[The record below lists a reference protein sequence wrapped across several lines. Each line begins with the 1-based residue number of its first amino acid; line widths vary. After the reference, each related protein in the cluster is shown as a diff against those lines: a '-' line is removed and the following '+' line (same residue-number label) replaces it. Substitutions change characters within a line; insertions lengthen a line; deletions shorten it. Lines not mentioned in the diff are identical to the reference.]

1 MLTPG
6 SAPYN
11 PVWLL
16 VVKLL
21 YVKILVFLLF
31 VSIFRQGRLQF
42 RPPFEEVRARYYREM
57 KRFISIPNQFRGVSE
72 AEDESIFT
80 VMTERNAN
88 GFLTA
93 FSKAED
99 LFRRLTEVSN
109 QFKVFSI
116 MHRLMPFFP

>member
-1 MLTPG
+1 M
-6 SAPYN
+6 
-11 PVWLL
+11 
-16 VVKLL
+16 
-21 YVKILVFLLF
+21 
-31 VSIFRQGRLQF
+31 QF

-72 AEDESIFT
+72 AEEESIFT

-99 LFRRLTEVSN
+99 LFRRLTEVSDK
-109 QFKVFSI
+109 FKVFS
-116 MHRLMPFFP
+116 RFD

>member
-1 MLTPG
+1 M
-6 SAPYN
+6 
-11 PVWLL
+11 
-16 VVKLL
+16 
-21 YVKILVFLLF
+21 
-31 VSIFRQGRLQF
+31 QF

-72 AEDESIFT
+72 AEEESIFT

-99 LFRRLTEVSN
+99 LFRKLADVSN

-116 MHRLMPFFP
+116 FDLFMLFYFYLYHFGFRHSRSR

>member
-1 MLTPG
+1 M
-6 SAPYN
+6 
-11 PVWLL
+11 
-16 VVKLL
+16 
-21 YVKILVFLLF
+21 
-31 VSIFRQGRLQF
+31 QF

-99 LFRRLTEVSN
+99 LFRRLTDVSN

-116 MHRLMPFFP
+116 VDWLIPFFT

>member
-1 MLTPG
+1 M
-6 SAPYN
+6 
-11 PVWLL
+11 
-16 VVKLL
+16 
-21 YVKILVFLLF
+21 
-31 VSIFRQGRLQF
+31 QF

-72 AEDESIFT
+72 TEEESIFT

-99 LFRRLTEVSN
+99 LFRKLAEVSN
-109 QFKVFSI
+109 QFKVFSV
-116 MHRLMPFFP
+116 LDSYFFM